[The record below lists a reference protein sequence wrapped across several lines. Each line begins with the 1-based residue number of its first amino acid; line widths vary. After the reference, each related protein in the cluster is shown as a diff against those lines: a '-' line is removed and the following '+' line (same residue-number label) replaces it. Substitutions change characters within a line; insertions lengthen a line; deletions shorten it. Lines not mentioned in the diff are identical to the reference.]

1 MSIVLNKSDFLF
13 KNQLSKYEGKVREV
27 YTLKNDIMIMIAS
40 DRISA
45 FDVVMPRGITFKGQ
59 VLNQIAVEMLNRT
72 NDIVQ
77 NWLIENPDP
86 NVSIGKKCNPLKVEM
101 VVRGYLSGH
110 AYREYKAGKR
120 NLCGN
125 KIPNGLKEN
134 EKFEN
139 PIITPTTKADKGLH
153 DQDIDPVDIIKHNI
167 VNKSDYEKI
176 HQISLDLYKRG
187 SKIANDNGLIL
198 VDTKYEFGYD
208 SNGDITLID
217 EIHTP
222 DSSRYFYLNTY
233 DELLNKNQKQK
244 QLSKE
249 FFREWL
255 MKNNFRGLEGQTIP
269 EISDDVVEMVS
280 SRYIELYEKLLG
292 EKFIKPKSN
301 NVLNRIKENLKDY
314 LF

>member
-59 VLNQIAVEMLNRT
+59 VLNQIAVEMLKRT
-72 NDIVQ
+72 KDIVQ

-153 DQDIDPVDIIKHNI
+153 DQDIDPVDIIKQNI
-167 VNKSDYEKI
+167 VSKSDYEKI

-233 DELLNKNQKQK
+233 DELFNKNQKQK

-314 LF
+314 LI

>member
-1 MSIVLNKSDFLF
+1 
-13 KNQLSKYEGKVREV
+13 
-27 YTLKNDIMIMIAS
+27 MIMIAS

-59 VLNQIAVEMLNRT
+59 VLNQIAVEMLKRT
-72 NDIVQ
+72 KDIVQ

-153 DQDIDPVDIIKHNI
+153 DQDIDPVDIIKQNI
-167 VNKSDYEKI
+167 VSKSDYEKI

-233 DELLNKNQKQK
+233 DELFNKNQKQK

-314 LF
+314 LI

>member
-1 MSIVLNKSDFLF
+1 MSIVLTKSDFLF

-59 VLNQIAVEMLNRT
+59 VLNQIAVEMLKRT
-72 NDIVQ
+72 KDIVQ

-153 DQDIDPVDIIKHNI
+153 DQDIDPVDIIKQNI
-167 VNKSDYEKI
+167 VSKSDYEKI

>member
-59 VLNQIAVEMLNRT
+59 VLNQIAVEMLKRT
-72 NDIVQ
+72 KDIIQ

-86 NVSIGKKCNPLKVEM
+86 NVSIGKKCDPLKVEM

-153 DQDIDPVDIIKHNI
+153 DQDIDPVDIIKQNI
-167 VNKSDYEKI
+167 VSKSDYEKI

-233 DELLNKNQKQK
+233 DELFNKNQKQK

>member
-59 VLNQIAVEMLNRT
+59 VLNQIAVEMLKRT
-72 NDIVQ
+72 KDIVQ

-153 DQDIDPVDIIKHNI
+153 DQDIDPVDIIKQNI
-167 VNKSDYEKI
+167 VSKSDYEKI

-233 DELLNKNQKQK
+233 DELFNKNQKQK

>member
-45 FDVVMPRGITFKGQ
+45 FDVVMTRGITFKGQ
-59 VLNQIAVEMLNRT
+59 VLNQIAVEMLKRT
-72 NDIVQ
+72 KDIVQ

-86 NVSIGKKCNPLKVEM
+86 NVSIGKKCDPLKVEM
-101 VVRGYLSGH
+101 VVRVYLSGH

-153 DQDIDPVDIIKHNI
+153 DQDIDPVDIIKQNI
-167 VNKSDYEKI
+167 VSKSDYEKI

-233 DELLNKNQKQK
+233 DELFNKNQKQK

-314 LF
+314 LI

>member
-1 MSIVLNKSDFLF
+1 MSIILNRSDFLF

-59 VLNQIAVEMLNRT
+59 VLNQIAVEMLKRT
-72 NDIVQ
+72 KDIVQ

-153 DQDIDPVDIIKHNI
+153 DQDIDPVDIIKQNI
-167 VNKSDYEKI
+167 VSKSDYEKI

>member
-59 VLNQIAVEMLNRT
+59 VLNQIAVEMLKRT
-72 NDIVQ
+72 KDIVQ

-153 DQDIDPVDIIKHNI
+153 DQDIDPVDIIKQNI
-167 VNKSDYEKI
+167 VSKSDYEKI

-233 DELLNKNQKQK
+233 DELFNKNQKQK

-280 SRYIELYEKLLG
+280 SRYIELYEELLG

>member
-86 NVSIGKKCNPLKVEM
+86 NVSIGKKCDPLKVEM

-153 DQDIDPVDIIKHNI
+153 DQDIDPIDIIKQNI
-167 VNKSDYEKI
+167 VSKSDYEKI

-255 MKNNFRGLEGQTIP
+255 MKNNFRGIEGQTIP

>member
-1 MSIVLNKSDFLF
+1 MSIVLNKSDFIF

-59 VLNQIAVEMLNRT
+59 VLNQIAVEMLKRT
-72 NDIVQ
+72 KDIVQ

-86 NVSIGKKCNPLKVEM
+86 NVSIGKKCDPLKVEM

-110 AYREYKAGKR
+110 AYREYKAGNR

-153 DQDIDPVDIIKHNI
+153 DQDIDPVDIIKQNI
-167 VNKSDYEKI
+167 VSKSDYEKI

>member
-1 MSIVLNKSDFLF
+1 MSIVLDKSDFHF

-27 YTLKNDIMIMIAS
+27 YTLKDDIMIMIAS

-72 NDIVQ
+72 KDIVQ
-77 NWLIENPDP
+77 NWLIDNPDP
-86 NVSIGKKCNPLKVEM
+86 NVSIGKKCEALKVEM

-110 AYREYKAGKR
+110 AYREYMAGKR

-134 EKFEN
+134 EKFKK
-139 PIITPTTKADKGLH
+139 PIITPTTKADKGRH
-153 DQDIDPVDIIKHNI
+153 DQDINPVDIVKDNL
-167 VNKSDYEKI
+167 VNKDDYEKI

-187 SKIANDNGLIL
+187 CEIAHDNDLIL

-208 SNGDITLID
+208 SNGTITLID

-233 DELLNKNQKQK
+233 EELQNKNQKQK

-255 MKNNFRGLEGQTIP
+255 MINNFQGLEGQNIP
-269 EISDDVVEMVS
+269 EISDEVVEMVS
-280 SRYIELYEKLLG
+280 NRYIELYEKLLG
-292 EKFIKPKSN
+292 EKFIKPKN
-301 NVLNRIKENLKDY
+301 NNILNRIQENLKEY

>member
-27 YTLKNDIMIMIAS
+27 YTLKNDMMIMIAT

-59 VLNQIAVEMLNRT
+59 VLNQIAVEMLKRT
-72 NDIVQ
+72 KDIVQ

-86 NVSIGKKCNPLKVEM
+86 NVSIGKKCDPLKVEM

-153 DQDIDPVDIIKHNI
+153 DQDIDPVDIIKQNI
-167 VNKSDYEKI
+167 VSKSDYEKI

-233 DELLNKNQKQK
+233 DELFNKNQKQK

>member
-72 NDIVQ
+72 KDIVQ

-86 NVSIGKKCNPLKVEM
+86 NVSIGKKCDPLKVEM

-153 DQDIDPVDIIKHNI
+153 DQDIDPVDIIKQNI
-167 VNKSDYEKI
+167 VSKSDYEKI

-187 SKIANDNGLIL
+187 SKIAIDNGLIL

>member
-45 FDVVMPRGITFKGQ
+45 FDVVMTRGITFKGQ
-59 VLNQIAVEMLNRT
+59 VLNQIAVEMLKRT
-72 NDIVQ
+72 KDIVQ

-86 NVSIGKKCNPLKVEM
+86 NVSIGKKCDPLKVEM

-139 PIITPTTKADKGLH
+139 PIINPTTKADKGLH
-153 DQDIDPVDIIKHNI
+153 DQDIDPVDIIKQNI
-167 VNKSDYEKI
+167 VSKSDYEKI

>member
-1 MSIVLNKSDFLF
+1 MSIILNRSDFLF

-72 NDIVQ
+72 KDIVQ

-86 NVSIGKKCNPLKVEM
+86 NVSIGKKCDPLKVEM

-153 DQDIDPVDIIKHNI
+153 DQDIDPVDIIKQNI
-167 VNKSDYEKI
+167 VSKSDYEKI

-208 SNGDITLID
+208 SNDDITLID

-233 DELLNKNQKQK
+233 DELQNKNQKQK

-255 MKNNFRGLEGQTIP
+255 MKNNFRGLKGQTIP

-292 EKFIKPKSN
+292 ENFIKPKNN

>member
-1 MSIVLNKSDFLF
+1 MSIVLNKSDFFF

-59 VLNQIAVEMLNRT
+59 VLNQIAVEMLKRT
-72 NDIVQ
+72 KDIVQ

-86 NVSIGKKCNPLKVEM
+86 NVSIGKKCDPLKVEM

-153 DQDIDPVDIIKHNI
+153 DQDIDPIDIIKQNI
-167 VNKSDYEKI
+167 VSKSDYEKI

-233 DELLNKNQKQK
+233 DELFNKNQKQK

>member
-1 MSIVLNKSDFLF
+1 MSIVLSKSDFLF

-27 YTLKNDIMIMIAS
+27 YALKNDILIMIAS

-72 NDIVQ
+72 KDIVQ
-77 NWLIENPDP
+77 NWLIDNPDP
-86 NVSIGKKCNPLKVEM
+86 NVSIGKKCEALKVEM

-110 AYREYKAGKR
+110 AFREYKAGKR

-125 KIPNGLKEN
+125 KISNGLKEN
-134 EKFEN
+134 EKFKN
-139 PIITPTTKADKGLH
+139 PIITPTTKADKGRH
-153 DQDIDPVDIIKHNI
+153 DQDINPVDIVKDNL
-167 VNKSDYEKI
+167 VNKDDYEKI

-187 SKIANDNGLIL
+187 SEIARDNGLIL

-208 SNGDITLID
+208 SNGTITLID

-233 DELLNKNQKQK
+233 EELQNKNQKQK

-255 MKNNFRGLEGQTIP
+255 MINNFQGLEGQNIP
-269 EISDDVVEMVS
+269 LISDEVVEMVS
-280 SRYIELYEKLLG
+280 NRYIELYEKLTG
-292 EKFIKPKSN
+292 EKFIKPKN
-301 NVLNRIKENLKDY
+301 NNILNRIQENLKEY

>member
-72 NDIVQ
+72 KDIVQ

-86 NVSIGKKCNPLKVEM
+86 NVSIGKKCDPLKVEM

-153 DQDIDPVDIIKHNI
+153 DQDIDPVDIIKQNL

-233 DELLNKNQKQK
+233 DELQNKNQKQK

-301 NVLNRIKENLKDY
+301 NILNRIKENLKDY

>member
-59 VLNQIAVEMLNRT
+59 VLNQIAVEMLKKT
-72 NDIVQ
+72 KDIVQ

-86 NVSIGKKCNPLKVEM
+86 NVSIGKKCDPLKVEM

-153 DQDIDPVDIIKHNI
+153 DQDIDPVDIIKQNI
-167 VNKSDYEKI
+167 VSKSDYEKI

-314 LF
+314 LI

>member
-72 NDIVQ
+72 KDIVQ

-86 NVSIGKKCNPLKVEM
+86 NVSIGKKCDPLKVEM

-153 DQDIDPVDIIKHNI
+153 DQDIDPVDIIKQNI
-167 VNKSDYEKI
+167 VSKSDYEKI

-269 EISDDVVEMVS
+269 EISDNVVEMVS

>member
-1 MSIVLNKSDFLF
+1 M
-13 KNQLSKYEGKVREV
+13 
-27 YTLKNDIMIMIAS
+27 
-40 DRISA
+40 
-45 FDVVMPRGITFKGQ
+45 
-59 VLNQIAVEMLNRT
+59 
-72 NDIVQ
+72 
-77 NWLIENPDP
+77 
-86 NVSIGKKCNPLKVEM
+86 
-101 VVRGYLSGH
+101 
-110 AYREYKAGKR
+110 
-120 NLCGN
+120 
-125 KIPNGLKEN
+125 
-134 EKFEN
+134 
-139 PIITPTTKADKGLH
+139 
-153 DQDIDPVDIIKHNI
+153 
-167 VNKSDYEKI
+167 
-176 HQISLDLYKRG
+176 
-187 SKIANDNGLIL
+187 IL

-233 DELLNKNQKQK
+233 DELFNKNQKQK

>member
-13 KNQLSKYEGKVREV
+13 KNQLSKYQGKVREV

-72 NDIVQ
+72 KDIVQ

-86 NVSIGKKCNPLKVEM
+86 NVSIGKKCDPLKVEM

-153 DQDIDPVDIIKHNI
+153 DQDIDPVDIIKQNI
-167 VNKSDYEKI
+167 VSKSDYEKI

>member
-1 MSIVLNKSDFLF
+1 MSIVLNKSDFIF

-27 YTLKNDIMIMIAS
+27 YTLKNDVMIMIAS

-72 NDIVQ
+72 KDIVQ

-86 NVSIGKKCNPLKVEM
+86 NVSVGIKCKPLKVEM

-125 KIPNGLKEN
+125 IIPNGLKEN

-153 DQDIDPVDIIKHNI
+153 DQDIDPVDIIKQNI

-233 DELLNKNQKQK
+233 DELQNKNQKQK

-255 MKNNFRGLEGQTIP
+255 MKNNFRGLKGQTIP

-301 NVLNRIKENLKDY
+301 NILNRIKENLKDY

>member
-1 MSIVLNKSDFLF
+1 MSIVLNKSDFIF

-27 YTLKNDIMIMIAS
+27 YNLKNDVMIMIAS

-72 NDIVQ
+72 KDIVQ

-86 NVSIGKKCNPLKVEM
+86 NVSIGKKCDPLKVEM

-125 KIPNGLKEN
+125 IIPNGLKEN

-153 DQDIDPVDIIKHNI
+153 DQDIDPVDIIKQNI
-167 VNKSDYEKI
+167 INKSDYEKI

-233 DELLNKNQKQK
+233 DELQNKNQKQK

-255 MKNNFRGLEGQTIP
+255 MKNNFRGLKGQTIP

-301 NVLNRIKENLKDY
+301 NILNRIKENLKDY

>member
-59 VLNQIAVEMLNRT
+59 VLNQIAVEMLKRT
-72 NDIVQ
+72 KDIVQ

-86 NVSIGKKCNPLKVEM
+86 NVSIGKKCDPLKVEM

-153 DQDIDPVDIIKHNI
+153 DQDIDPADIIKQNI
-167 VNKSDYEKI
+167 VSKNDYEKI

-233 DELLNKNQKQK
+233 DELFNKNQKQK

>member
-59 VLNQIAVEMLNRT
+59 VLNQIAVEMLKRT
-72 NDIVQ
+72 KDIVQ

-86 NVSIGKKCNPLKVEM
+86 NVSIGKKCDPLKVEM

-153 DQDIDPVDIIKHNI
+153 DQDIDPIDIIKQNI
-167 VNKSDYEKI
+167 VSKSDYEKI

-301 NVLNRIKENLKDY
+301 NVLNRIKKNLKDY
-314 LF
+314 LI

>member
-153 DQDIDPVDIIKHNI
+153 DQDIDPVDIINQNI
-167 VNKSDYEKI
+167 VSKSDYEKI

>member
-45 FDVVMPRGITFKGQ
+45 FDVVMPRGITFNGQ
-59 VLNQIAVEMLNRT
+59 VLNQIAVEMLKRT
-72 NDIVQ
+72 KDIVQ

-86 NVSIGKKCNPLKVEM
+86 NVSIGKKCDPLKVEM

-153 DQDIDPVDIIKHNI
+153 DQDIDPVDIIKQNI
-167 VNKSDYEKI
+167 VSQSDYEKI

-314 LF
+314 LI

>member
-72 NDIVQ
+72 KDIVQ

-86 NVSIGKKCNPLKVEM
+86 NVSIGKKCDPLKVEM

-125 KIPNGLKEN
+125 KIPNDLKEN

-153 DQDIDPVDIIKHNI
+153 DQDIDPVDIIKQNI
-167 VNKSDYEKI
+167 VSKSDYEKI

-233 DELLNKNQKQK
+233 DELFNKNQKQK

>member
-1 MSIVLNKSDFLF
+1 MSIVLDKSDFLF

-27 YTLKNDIMIMIAS
+27 YALKNDILIVIAS

-72 NDIVQ
+72 KDIVQ
-77 NWLIENPDP
+77 NWLIDNPDP
-86 NVSIGKKCNPLKVEM
+86 NVSIGKKCEALKVEM

-110 AYREYKAGKR
+110 AFREYKAGKR

-134 EKFEN
+134 EKFKN
-139 PIITPTTKADKGLH
+139 PIITPTTKADKGRH
-153 DQDIDPVDIIKHNI
+153 DQDINPVDIVKDNL
-167 VNKSDYEKI
+167 VNKDDYEKI

-187 SKIANDNGLIL
+187 CEIAHDNDLIL

-208 SNGDITLID
+208 SNGTITLID

-233 DELLNKNQKQK
+233 EELQNKNQKQK

-255 MKNNFRGLEGQTIP
+255 MINNFQGLEGQNIP
-269 EISDDVVEMVS
+269 EISDEVVEMVS
-280 SRYIELYEKLLG
+280 NRYIELYEKLLG
-292 EKFIKPKSN
+292 KKFIKPKN
-301 NVLNRIKENLKDY
+301 NNILNRIQENLKEY

>member
-1 MSIVLNKSDFLF
+1 MSIVLNKSDFIF

-72 NDIVQ
+72 KDIVQ

-86 NVSIGKKCNPLKVEM
+86 NVSIGKKCEPLKVEM

-153 DQDIDPVDIIKHNI
+153 DQDIDPVDIIKQNI
-167 VNKSDYEKI
+167 VSKSDYEKI

>member
-59 VLNQIAVEMLNRT
+59 VLNQIAVEMLKRT
-72 NDIVQ
+72 KDIVQ

-153 DQDIDPVDIIKHNI
+153 DQDIDPVDIIKQNI
-167 VNKSDYEKI
+167 VSKSDYEKI
-176 HQISLDLYKRG
+176 HQISLDLYNRG

>member
-1 MSIVLNKSDFLF
+1 MSIVLTKSDFLF

-59 VLNQIAVEMLNRT
+59 VLNQIAVEMLKRT
-72 NDIVQ
+72 KDIVQ

-86 NVSIGKKCNPLKVEM
+86 NVSIGKKCDPLKVEM

-153 DQDIDPVDIIKHNI
+153 DQDIDPIDIIKQNI
-167 VNKSDYEKI
+167 VSKSDYEKI

>member
-1 MSIVLNKSDFLF
+1 MSIVLTKSDFLF

-59 VLNQIAVEMLNRT
+59 VLNQIAVEMLKRT
-72 NDIVQ
+72 KDIVQ

-86 NVSIGKKCNPLKVEM
+86 NVSIGKKCDPLKVEM

-125 KIPNGLKEN
+125 KISNGLKEN

-153 DQDIDPVDIIKHNI
+153 DQDIDPVDIIKQNI
-167 VNKSDYEKI
+167 VSKSDYEKI

>member
-72 NDIVQ
+72 KDIVQ

-153 DQDIDPVDIIKHNI
+153 DQDIDPVDIIKQNI
-167 VNKSDYEKI
+167 VSKSDYEKI

>member
-1 MSIVLNKSDFLF
+1 
-13 KNQLSKYEGKVREV
+13 
-27 YTLKNDIMIMIAS
+27 MIMIAS

-59 VLNQIAVEMLNRT
+59 VLNQIAVEMLKRT
-72 NDIVQ
+72 KDIVQ

-86 NVSIGKKCNPLKVEM
+86 NVSIGKKCDPLKVEM

-153 DQDIDPVDIIKHNI
+153 DQDIDPVDIIKQNI
-167 VNKSDYEKI
+167 VSKSDYEKI

-222 DSSRYFYLNTY
+222 ESSRYFYLNTY
-233 DELLNKNQKQK
+233 DELFNKNQKQK

>member
-72 NDIVQ
+72 KDIVQ

-86 NVSIGKKCNPLKVEM
+86 NVSIGKKCDPLKVEM

-125 KIPNGLKEN
+125 KIPNGMREN

-153 DQDIDPVDIIKHNI
+153 DQDIDPVDIIKQNI
-167 VNKSDYEKI
+167 VSKSDYEKI